1 MSQVR
6 SSGEERSENGKAP
19 PDLPSLD
26 ILKRLS
32 QANGVSGYESEAAQL
47 TVQAI
52 TPFADEVHV
61 DAMGNV
67 VAAKHASLSA
77 QPAGRILLAAHLDE
91 IGLMVIA
98 VTDGFLRFTQVGG
111 FDVRVL
117 PGQEVLVHGQR
128 PLPGMIGSRPPHV
141 LPPQDRESVTPMEDL
156 FVDVGL
162 PPAEVAS
169 LVSVGDLI
177 TLARQPIALQNG
189 RLAAKALDDRAGV
202 AAIVET
208 FRLLVNVRTEW
219 EVIGVAT
226 VQEEASDFLGA
237 RTGGF
242 RLKPDLAIALDVNHA
257 EIPDGGDVPI
267 LALGK
272 GPGIAL
278 GPNIHPKVFRRLTET
293 ANRQEIPWQ
302 ADPCPGATG
311 TDAWAL
317 QVAGA
322 GIPTALIDIPLRYMH
337 SSVETLALNDVDR
350 IARLLAAFIAE
361 LDQPFAANLRGAPC
375 C

>member
-1 MSQVR
+1 MSFTPL
-6 SSGEERSENGKAP
+6 N
-19 PDLPSLD
+19 DLPASD

-32 QANGVSGYESEAAQL
+32 QASGVSGYESEAALL
-47 TVQAI
+47 TVEAI

-67 VAAKHASLSA
+67 VATKHASLGA
-77 QPAGRILLAAHLDE
+77 NPAGKILLAGHLDE
-91 IGLMVIA
+91 IGLMVTA

-117 PGQEVLVHGQR
+117 PSQELVVHGQR
-128 PLPGMIGSRPPHV
+128 PLPGIIGSRPPHV
-141 LPPQDRESVTPMEDL
+141 LPPQDREHVTPMDEL

-177 TLARQPIALQNG
+177 TVARQPIELQNG
-189 RLAAKALDDRAGV
+189 RLAAKAMDDRAAV

-208 FRLLVNVRTEW
+208 FRLLANVRTEW

-237 RTGGF
+237 RTSSF
-242 RLKPDLAIALDVNHA
+242 RLKPDLAIALDVGHA
-257 EIPDGGDVPI
+257 EIPDGGDVPV
-267 LALGK
+267 LTLGK

-278 GPNIHPKVFRRLTET
+278 GPNFHPKVFRRLTDT
-293 ANRQEIPWQ
+293 ANRHEIPWQ

-311 TDAWAL
+311 TDAWAM

-337 SSVETLALNDVDR
+337 TSVETLALNDLDR
-350 IARLLAAFIAE
+350 IARLLAAFISE
-361 LDQPFAANLRGAPC
+361 LDQAFAAELKGAPC